1 MEQNATLLYYREP
14 AACWEGALPL
24 GNGRIG
30 AMVFGGTAEE
40 TIALNEDTL
49 WSGLPEHA
57 YNPKAYESLARA
69 RCLIRER
76 RFREADEFI
85 SKEILD
91 HDSQSYLPAG
101 TLRLHI
107 SPEGEVSE
115 YTRSLDLG
123 NALAVTSFRA
133 GNTRYRREMFLSNPD
148 QLMVMRLTADRPG
161 AVSFTARLESEI
173 RGGCSGEGDSIF
185 FNGECPVFDRRNQV
199 VWRNE
204 EGRPGIRYQI
214 RLKAVAEGGTV
225 AATAEGAL
233 QVAAAD
239 SVILLLAIRSDFI
252 DWKTLPGS
260 SGPAPE
266 EKCLRDFAAV
276 SGMEY
281 ESLRR
286 RHCADHRS
294 LFDRSRLS
302 VPGEPADLLPTDQRL
317 KACEQAETIP
327 PNMVAL
333 LYHFGR
339 YLMIASSR
347 PGTQATNLQGI
358 WNRLLMPPWGC
369 NYTTNINTEMNYWPA
384 ESANLAECA
393 EPLFRMIREYAEQG
407 REAAEKLY
415 RCGGWCMHHNAD
427 IWRFASLATGK
438 AQWGFWPV
446 CGAWFCRHLFE
457 HYLYSGDE
465 AFLREH
471 YPVLRG
477 SAEFLLDFLVEE
489 ADGTLLT
496 MPSTSPE
503 NSFVDPSGGEAVSVA
518 AGTIMDMT
526 LIAENFQEVLF
537 CIDRLGLED
546 PIAARLRDALPRLK
560 KPMVGAAGQ
569 LLEFG
574 EDFEEVDIHHRH
586 VSHLYGV
593 YPGAE
598 FTTGRNREYYDAAR
612 VSLERRGD
620 LSTGWAMGW
629 RVALWAR
636 FLDGD
641 HACRVIR
648 NLLRVVDPCASADH
662 AGGGVY
668 INLFDAHPPF
678 QIDGN
683 FGVAAA
689 IAEMLL
695 QSHLT
700 GEDGMPVLQILPAL
714 PTRWTEGSIS
724 GLRARGGV
732 TLDIR
737 WKDGETDL
745 LLTASRSVSILLDY
759 RGKRIRLDLRS
770 GEPEKIHLA

>member
-1 MEQNATLLYYREP
+1 MYYKEP
-14 AACWEGALPL
+14 AAYWEGALPL

-30 AMVFGGTAEE
+30 AMVYGGTENE

-49 WSGLPEHA
+49 WSGLPEHDYRQDVFA
-57 YNPKAYESLARA
+57 NLSRA
-69 RCLIRER
+69 RRLIRER
-76 RFREADEFI
+76 RFAEADEFI

-101 TLRLHI
+101 FLRFHFHVD
-107 SPEGEVSE
+107 GAVSD
-115 YTRSLDLG
+115 YVRSLDLE

-133 GNTRYRREMFLSNPD
+133 RGTVFRRECFVSHPD
-148 QLMVMRLTADRPG
+148 QLVGIRISGDRPG
-161 AVSFTARLESEI
+161 SVFFDAFFESEI
-173 RGGCSGEGDSIF
+173 HGSSMGEGDCIF
-185 FNGECPVFDRRNQV
+185 FNGECPVFDRRDRI

-204 EGRPGIRYQI
+204 DGRSGIRYQM
-214 RLKAVAEGGTV
+214 RLKAVSGDGSVTASADGT
-225 AATAEGAL
+225 L
-233 QVAAAD
+233 RVAAAS

-260 SGPAPE
+260 RGTTPE
-266 EKCLRDFAAV
+266 EKCSHDLLSV
-276 SGMEY
+276 SGVNFDF
-281 ESLRR
+281 LLA
-286 RHCADHRS
+286 RHSEDSRS
-294 LFDRSRLS
+294 LFNRSLLHF
-302 VPGEPADLLPTDQRL
+302 PETDEDFLPTDQRL
-317 KACEQAETIP
+317 RACEKSGTVS
-327 PNMVAL
+327 PNMAAL

-358 WNRLLMPPWGC
+358 WNPLLMPPWGC

-384 ESANLAECA
+384 EVANLAECA
-393 EPLFRMIREYAEQG
+393 EPFFRMIREYAEKG
-407 REAAEKLY
+407 RAAAAELY
-415 RCGGWCMHHNAD
+415 HCGGWCLHHNAD

-465 AFLREH
+465 AFLREY

-477 SAEFLLDFLVEE
+477 SAEFLLDFLQEE
-489 ADGTLLT
+489 PDGTLLT
-496 MPSTSPE
+496 IPSTSPE
-503 NSFVDPSGGEAVSVA
+503 NSFMDPETGTAVSVA
-518 AGTIMDMT
+518 AGSIMDMT
-526 LIAENFQEVLF
+526 LIAENFREVLF
-537 CIDRLGLED
+537 CIERLGLDE
-546 PIAARLRDALPRLK
+546 PLAPRRQDALTRLK
-560 KPMVGAAGQ
+560 KPEIGRDGQ

-574 EDFEEVDIHHRH
+574 EDFKEEDIHHRH
-586 VSHLYGV
+586 LSHLYGV

-598 FTTGRNREYYDAAR
+598 FSPERNREYYEAAKI
-612 VSLERRGD
+612 SLERRGD

-648 NLLRVVDPCASADH
+648 NLLHLVEPSSCGDPAS
-662 AGGGVY
+662 GGVY

-700 GEDGMPVLQILPAL
+700 AEDGLPILQILPAL
-714 PTRWTEGSIS
+714 PAAWMEGTVS
-724 GLRARGGV
+724 GLRARGGI
-732 TLDIR
+732 TLDIH
-737 WKDGETDL
+737 WKNRSADL
-745 LLTASRSVSILLDY
+745 VLTASQNISFLLEY
-759 RGKRIRLDLRS
+759 HGKRTMQTLCK
-770 GEPEKIHLA
+770 GEKKRIFL